1 MQQQL
6 QRLLQ
11 VGVPKGTMLRVG
23 SGSQAV
29 AAAAAAA
36 STSEDAA
43 GRGRGR
49 GRGRGPN
56 VRHAT
61 GSCPEAFVVGAVSEA
76 APVRPI
82 ASIVRRYAKL
92 GAVKVWDREGRA
104 LMAALSVL
112 GLTGTGPHG
121 SKPARKSSA
130 S

>member
-1 MQQQL
+1 MLQKGAACWVGRCCCCCCCELLLPPVIQQQQP
-6 QRLLQ
+6 QRLLR

-36 STSEDAA
+36 TVAGAAEDA
-43 GRGRGR
+43 RGR

-56 VRHAT
+56 ARHAT
-61 GSCPEAFVVGAVSEA
+61 GSCPEALVVGTVSEA

-92 GAVKVWDREGRA
+92 GAVKVC
-104 LMAALSVL
+104 
-112 GLTGTGPHG
+112 GTE
-121 SKPARKSSA
+121 RDVR
-130 S
+130 